1 MVNPSSTV
9 LPPTSRPPPQAFP
22 NLVVTVRY
30 CLRNY
35 LHQKEKQAQFAIKY
49 VWGIPD
55 TKSSLRK
62 LQEWRNLF
70 SLKSV
75 FPPTF
80 SWPRKLHFAEL
91 WLWSYGLQK
100 HQHTFWETLSPRRSA
115 TGPTDT
121 LASLLASLPGLTR
134 ICKRRRTC
142 PHLHRPGD
150 RMSALSGLSL
160 FKFWIQGAKAAASPP
175 PNLPCSGGIP
185 IEEEIHHFLP

>member
-9 LPPTSRPPPQAFP
+9 LPPTSRPPPPQAFP

-35 LHQKEKQAQFAIKY
+35 LHQKEKQPSSTFGEYQTLNPLLENY
-49 VWGIPD
+49 
-55 TKSSLRK
+55 KSEETCLALS
-62 LQEWRNLF
+62 QCF
-70 SLKSV
+70 
-75 FPPTF
+75 PTF

-91 WLWSYGLQK
+91 WLGSYGLQK
-100 HQHTFWETLSPRRSA
+100 HQHTFWETLSPGRSA

-134 ICKRRRTC
+134 VCKRRRTC

-150 RMSALSGLSL
+150 RISALGGLSL
-160 FKFWIQGAKAAASPP
+160 FKFWIRGAKAAASPP